1 MCIVSC
7 IENNWETLI
16 GVNLKTN
23 YGKKDIYASKGCVKP
38 TNTFCAG
45 GKYAL
50 LLDFDMRKSSKFEI
64 GSSMGPIRQGPTTQH
79 PPRPRGAQ

>member
-23 YGKKDIYASKGCVKP
+23 YGKKDIYASKGRVKP
-38 TNTFCAG
+38 TNTF
-45 GKYAL
+45 L
-50 LLDFDMRKSSKFEI
+50 RW
-64 GSSMGPIRQGPTTQH
+64 R
-79 PPRPRGAQ
+79 